1 MSGLEF
7 VNEELELL
15 RGDSLYRDFRLVEGR
30 QGAEVVVNGRPKLCL
45 CSNNYLGLA
54 GRSEVCEAAAR
65 AAVDLGTGAG
75 ASRLI
80 SGHTPLHEELEQ
92 RLASFEGAEAAI
104 VFPTGYM
111 ANLGAIGAL
120 VGKEDVVFGDRL
132 NHASLIDACRLS
144 DASFR
149 VYPHGDMDALE
160 RALDRSR
167 SFRRRLVVTDGL
179 FSMDGDLAPL
189 PEIAELADRYGAI
202 VMVDEAHGTGVLGR
216 SGRGAAEALG
226 VDERITVKMGTLS
239 KALGSLGGF
248 VAGSQG
254 LIDLLRNKS
263 RTFIYT
269 TGLPPAVC
277 AASCAALQIVEREP
291 WLRESLRENAGL
303 VRAELGLELPAI
315 VTPIIPSII
324 GDPETAVSV
333 SAALFDEGLLV
344 PAVRPPTVP
353 KGTSRLRLSVM
364 ATHDPDQ
371 LRRACHAIARALG
384 SRSDG
389 SR

>member
-149 VYPHGDMDALE
+149 VYPHGDMDVLE

-371 LRRACHAIARALG
+371 LRRACHAIARALE
-384 SRSDG
+384 SRANSG
-389 SR
+389 R